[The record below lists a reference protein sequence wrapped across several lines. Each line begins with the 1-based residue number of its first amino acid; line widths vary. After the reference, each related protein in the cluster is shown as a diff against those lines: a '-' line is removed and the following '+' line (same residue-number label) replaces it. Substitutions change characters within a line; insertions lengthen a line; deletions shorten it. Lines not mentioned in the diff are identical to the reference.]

1 MSPFIIPI
9 FLPQMGCP
17 YHCLYCNQKTITQS
31 PNQGL
36 TRETFIAT
44 VEAGLS
50 SKKKKPGQEI
60 EIAFFGGTFTN
71 LPEAFQERLLKWAA
85 PYLSGQSMNAKG
97 LSSHQPDTDSAIRNP
112 NSELG
117 ISTPPDTN
125 SEIRTPKSEL
135 GISSIR
141 ISTRPDALSE
151 IKIEQLLASGVGT
164 IELGIQSLEDKVL
177 TLSNRGHT
185 AQAAFQAL
193 GLLKKYPVRIGVQL
207 MVGLPGDT
215 AGEFLRTVKQVT
227 ALKPHLVR
235 IYPTLVLKDT
245 ALSQW
250 FYEGRYHPLS
260 LDETLS
266 LCSQA
271 LEIFKDNGIRV
282 IRMGLQENDGLR
294 LGKDLIA
301 GPYHPAFGSL
311 VRGELFLKKV
321 LKGLQSQKPLPPR
334 LTLEISP
341 SDVSY
346 LTGNKRKNLDRLIR
360 ETGLSGIKVLVKKSF
375 KTGQWNWFY

>member
-36 TRETFIAT
+36 TKETFIAT

-85 PYLSGQSMNAKG
+85 PYLSGQSLNAMG
-97 LSSHQPDTDSAIRNP
+97 LSTHQPDTDSSI
-112 NSELG
+112 
-117 ISTPPDTN
+117 
-125 SEIRTPKSEL
+125 

-185 AQAAFQAL
+185 AQAAFQAIA
-193 GLLKKYPVRIGVQL
+193 LLKKYPVRIGVQL

-215 AGEFLRTVKQVT
+215 AGGFLRTVKQIT

-235 IYPTLVLKDT
+235 IYPTLVLQDT
-245 ALSQW
+245 ILSQW
-250 FYEGRYHPLS
+250 FHEGRYHPLS

-271 LEIFKDNGIRV
+271 LEIFEDNGIRV

-321 LKGLQSQKPLPPR
+321 LKGLPSQKPLPPR

-360 ETGLSGIKVLVKKSF
+360 ELGLSEIKIMVNKDF
-375 KTGQWNWFY
+375 KAGQWKWF